1 VAKKN
6 VHIEPENSSSG
17 SGTLQNVRK
26 VFDME
31 GAGDLV
37 AVKDVSFSFNGGQ
50 VVSLLGPSGCGK
62 TTVLKMIGGL
72 VKATSGDIIVSSSLV
87 NGPYENVGMVFQTP
101 TLMPWRSVLSN
112 IKFPLEVLGKP
123 LQGSEEKVARLLDLT
138 NLTEFNKA
146 WPHELSGGMQQR
158 VSLCRALIHSPEL
171 LLMDEPFGALDE
183 LTRMEMNDL
192 LLKINYQEKN
202 TVIFVTHSISE
213 AIYLSDTVH
222 VFSKRPA
229 EIKKTITIDIP
240 HPRKSSDRYTEHF
253 KQLELDAG
261 EALGVIR

>member
-1 VAKKN
+1 MSAASS
-6 VHIEPENSSSG
+6 HTGPEDPGLG
-17 SGTLQNVRK
+17 SGTLQNVKK
-26 VFDME
+26 VFGME
-31 GAGDLV
+31 GASDLV
-37 AVKDVSFSFNGGQ
+37 AVKDISFSFSSGE
-50 VVSLLGPSGCGK
+50 VISLLGPSGCGK

-72 VKATSGDIIVSSSLV
+72 IEATSGEITVSNSLV
-87 NGPYENVGMVFQTP
+87 RGPYENVGMVFQTP
-101 TLMPWRSVLSN
+101 TLMPWRSVISN
-112 IKFPLEVLGKP
+112 IKFPLEVLGKQ
-123 LQGSEEKVARLLDLT
+123 LTVKLT
-138 NLTEFNKA
+138 NLTEFKNA

-158 VSLCRALIHSPEL
+158 AALCRALIHSPEI

-192 LLKINYQEKN
+192 LLKVNYQEKN

-213 AIYLSDTVH
+213 AIYLSDKVH

-229 EIKKTITIDIP
+229 EIRKTININLP
-240 HPRKSSDRYTEHF
+240 HPRNPTDRYTDYF

>member
-1 VAKKN
+1 MSAASL
-6 VHIEPENSSSG
+6 HTGPEDPGLG
-17 SGTLQNVRK
+17 SGTLQNVKK
-26 VFDME
+26 VFGME
-31 GAGDLV
+31 GASDLV
-37 AVKDVSFSFNGGQ
+37 AVKDISFSFSSGE
-50 VVSLLGPSGCGK
+50 VISLLGPSGCGK

-72 VKATSGDIIVSSSLV
+72 IEATSGEVTVSNSLV
-87 NGPYENVGMVFQTP
+87 RGPYENVGMVFQTP
-101 TLMPWRSVLSN
+101 TLMPWRSVISN
-112 IKFPLEVLGKP
+112 IKFPLEVLGKQ
-123 LQGSEEKVARLLDLT
+123 LTDIDDKAISLLKLT
-138 NLTEFNKA
+138 NLTEFKNA

-158 VSLCRALIHSPEL
+158 AALCRALIHSPEI

-192 LLKINYQEKN
+192 LLKVNYQEKN

-213 AIYLSDTVH
+213 AIYLSDKVH

-229 EIKKTITIDIP
+229 EIKKTINIKLP
-240 HPRKSSDRYTEHF
+240 HPRNPTDRYTDYF

>member
-1 VAKKN
+1 VSLNNIDNEPKN
-6 VHIEPENSSSG
+6 LGLG
-17 SGTLQNVRK
+17 SGTLLNVKK
-26 VFDME
+26 VFDLG
-31 GAGDLV
+31 GAGDLL
-37 AVKDVSFSFNGGQ
+37 AVKDVSFSFTGGQ
-50 VVSLLGPSGCGK
+50 IISLLGPSGCGK

-72 VKATSGDIIVSSSLV
+72 IKATSGEITVSNSSV

-112 IKFPLEVLGKP
+112 IKFPLEVLNKQLHGI
-123 LQGSEEKVARLLDLT
+123 EEKVASLLDVT
-138 NLTEFNKA
+138 NLAEFNNA

-158 VSLCRALIHSPEL
+158 VALCRALIHSPEI

-192 LLKINYQEKN
+192 LLKIKYQEKN

-213 AIYLSDTVH
+213 AIYLSDKVH

-229 EIKKTITIDIP
+229 EIKKTISIDLP
-240 HPRKSSDRYTEHF
+240 HPRKPTDRYTDDF
-253 KQLELDAG
+253 KKLELDAG